1 MRMRGSCFGG
11 KKTSKVLE
19 YKMIPMLIC
28 SVRIGEELSAAA
40 ITRGL
45 ASGIKRTNISKI
57 GFGILDYA
65 FLIFFAVTVVRLT
78 MRFIGV

>member
-1 MRMRGSCFGG
+1 M
-11 KKTSKVLE
+11 KVLE

-45 ASGIKRTNISKI
+45 ASGIKRTNICKI

-65 FLIFFAVTVVRLT
+65 FLTFFAVIVVRLT

>member
-1 MRMRGSCFGG
+1 MGFVLEE
-11 KKTSKVLE
+11 KKASKVLE

-45 ASGIKRTNISKI
+45 ASGNKRTNICKI
-57 GFGILDYA
+57 GFGILDYV
-65 FLIFFAVTVVRLT
+65 FFVFFAVGIARLI
-78 MRFIGV
+78 MSLVGV